1 MSEAKRNSLQHLVG
15 LFGRG
20 VRKGNMTAKEKL
32 MQIVECAKGD
42 DLERAERA
50 FRGLTEDQLKEEYG
64 QSGRTKGEIL
74 TGYRNE
80 RRDWEQAYALAKRA

>member
-1 MSEAKRNSLQHLVG
+1 
-15 LFGRG
+15 
-20 VRKGNMTAKEKL
+20 MTAKEKL

-42 DLERAERA
+42 DLERAELA

-80 RRDWEQAYALAKRA
+80 RREWEKAYALAKRA

>member
-1 MSEAKRNSLQHLVG
+1 
-15 LFGRG
+15 
-20 VRKGNMTAKEKL
+20 MTAKEKL

-50 FRGLTEDQLKEEYG
+50 FRGLTGDQLNEEYG

-74 TGYRNE
+74 EGYRKE
-80 RRDWEQAYALAKRA
+80 RREWEQAYALAKRA